1 MGVAHGRFRGD
12 TPRVRRIPPAN
23 TLVNASRRSLLGAA
37 LAVPAIWVAGTGR
50 SWADDLP
57 ANREL
62 SLLNTHTG
70 EALRTRYFEAGAYV
84 PAALAQLQHLLRDH
98 RSGDAHPID
107 PQLFDVL
114 VHAASRNSREPHF
127 EVISGYRSPTSNAT
141 LRSRSKGVAE
151 HSLHMDGKAIDV
163 RLAGVACSRLRDVAL
178 SMACGGVG
186 YYARS
191 DFVHLDTGR
200 VRAWAG

>member
-1 MGVAHGRFRGD
+1 MNPPKLPPSDA
-12 TPRVRRIPPAN
+12 TRR
-23 TLVNASRRSLLGAA
+23 RLLGLAV
-37 LAVPAIWVAGTGR
+37 AVPALWVAGAGR
-50 SWADDLP
+50 SWADELP
-57 ANREL
+57 ATREL

-70 EALRTRYFEAGAYV
+70 ESLLTRYVEAGAYV
-84 PAALAQLQHLLRDH
+84 PAALSRLDHLLRDH

-114 VHAASRNSREPHF
+114 FHVASRNDREPHF
-127 EVISGYRSPTSNAT
+127 EVISGYRSAASNEQ
-141 LRSRSKGVAE
+141 LRSRSSGVAQR
-151 HSLHMDGKAIDV
+151 SLHMDGKAIDV
-163 RLAGVACSRLRDVAL
+163 RLAGVACAKLRDAAL

-200 VRAWAG
+200 VRAWSG